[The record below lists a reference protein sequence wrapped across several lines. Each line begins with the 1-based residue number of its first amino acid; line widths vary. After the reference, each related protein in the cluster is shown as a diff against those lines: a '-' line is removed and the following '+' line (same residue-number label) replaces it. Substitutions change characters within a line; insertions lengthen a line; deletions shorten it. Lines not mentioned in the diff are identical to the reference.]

1 MQKRSVIIAGRHNT
15 SITLEKEFMDELLSI
30 ASAQNQTIND
40 LITEIDRTR
49 TTPNL
54 SSAVRIYIL
63 KYLKQQLS
71 GQDWASNLTF
81 PAKDYIKKN
90 VRWGNTGRFFLTTKG
105 VNPILTR
112 FLS

>member
-30 ASAQNQTIND
+30 ASAQNQTVND

-49 TTPNL
+49 TSSNL

-71 GQDWASNLTF
+71 GQD
-81 PAKDYIKKN
+81 
-90 VRWGNTGRFFLTTKG
+90 
-105 VNPILTR
+105 
-112 FLS
+112 

>member
-15 SITLEKEFMDELLSI
+15 SITIEKEFMDELLSI

-40 LITEIDRTR
+40 LVTEIDRTR

-71 GQDWASNLTF
+71 GQEQDWASNLTF
-81 PAKDYIKKN
+81 ATIGYIKRTSGA
-90 VRWGNTGRFFLTTKG
+90 VTLDVF
-105 VNPILTR
+105 
-112 FLS
+112 S

>member
-30 ASAQNQTIND
+30 ASTQNQTIND
-40 LITEIDRTR
+40 LITEIDRSR
-49 TTPNL
+49 TSSNL

-71 GQDWASNLTF
+71 GQD
-81 PAKDYIKKN
+81 
-90 VRWGNTGRFFLTTKG
+90 
-105 VNPILTR
+105 
-112 FLS
+112 

>member
-30 ASAQNQTIND
+30 ASAKNQTVND
-40 LITEIDRTR
+40 LVTEIDRSR
-49 TTPNL
+49 TSSNL

-71 GQDWASNLTF
+71 GQD
-81 PAKDYIKKN
+81 
-90 VRWGNTGRFFLTTKG
+90 
-105 VNPILTR
+105 
-112 FLS
+112 